1 MTKYS
6 FQMANPTV
14 KWKIEG
20 IIEELNFLEVDGE
33 TMQYILREVGL
44 DDQMLKQLIMSMPL
58 EYVESIFKE
67 KQQLEEF
74 NKK

>member
-14 KWKIEG
+14 KWKIKG

-44 DDQMLKQLIMSMPL
+44 DNQMLRQLIMSMPL
-58 EYVESIFKE
+58 EAESIFEE

>member
-6 FQMANPTV
+6 FQMTNPTV

-44 DDQMLKQLIMSMPL
+44 DNQMLRQLIMSMPL
-58 EYVESIFKE
+58 EAESIFEE

>member
-44 DDQMLKQLIMSMPL
+44 DDQMLKQLVMSMPL
-58 EYVESIFKE
+58 EAESILKE

>member
-6 FQMANPTV
+6 FQMANPTL

-44 DDQMLKQLIMSMPL
+44 DDQMLKQLVMSMPL
-58 EYVESIFKE
+58 EAESILKE

>member
-1 MTKYS
+1 MTKYPV
-6 FQMANPTV
+6 QMVNPTV

-44 DDQMLKQLIMSMPL
+44 DNQMLKQLIMSMPL
-58 EYVESIFKE
+58 EAESIFKE

>member
-6 FQMANPTV
+6 FQMTNPTV

>member
-1 MTKYS
+1 MT
-6 FQMANPTV
+6 NPTV

-44 DDQMLKQLIMSMPL
+44 DNQMLRQLIMSMPL
-58 EYVESIFKE
+58 EAESIFEE

>member
-44 DDQMLKQLIMSMPL
+44 EDQMLKQLIMSMPL
-58 EYVESIFKE
+58 EAESIFKE